1 MIWVKNMTN
10 AKSGRD
16 VARQFIITDT
26 GTGIK
31 YLQSCGVI
39 IVRKHSNNKIY
50 LDERYWITSEATG
63 KYRDQFLNESLKE
76 TQAKITSGK
85 YILTDLNS

>member
-10 AKSGRD
+10 AKGNK
-16 VARQFIITDT
+16 VANQFIITDT
-26 GTGIK
+26 DTGIK
-31 YLQSCGVI
+31 YLQSCGSI
-39 IVRKHSNNKIY
+39 IVRKTCNNKIY
-50 LDERYWITSEATG
+50 LDERYWLNSEISG

-76 TQAKITSGK
+76 TQAKIASGK